1 MMEPG
6 LAVCPG
12 VALAA
17 RMHLKRLLP
26 ALLAATC
33 LLFAG
38 CNTRDARVG
47 EIGVTILEVR
57 PGAADLTEIGLTL
70 RFINENIMPFGFS
83 RSTHRVQFNGTP
95 VGRIMNES
103 PFGLAPTSTI
113 TREVTLQVENPA
125 LLRQW
130 LAEGGDRT
138 VSYRIESELQ
148 SQRGE
153 ERLRVRNIANGR
165 LDLSPLAAAR

>member
-6 LAVCPG
+6 LAVRRR

-17 RMHLKRLLP
+17 PMHLKRFLP

-47 EIGVTILEVR
+47 EIGVAIVAVQ
-57 PGAADLTEIGLTL
+57 PSAADLSEVGLTL

-95 VGRIMNES
+95 VGRIVNES
-103 PFGLAPTSTI
+103 PFGLAPASVI
-113 TREVTLQVENPA
+113 TRGVKLTVENPA
-125 LLRQW
+125 LLRQL
-130 LAEGGDRT
+130 LAGGADLT
-138 VSYRIESELQ
+138 VSYRLESELQ
-148 SQRGE
+148 SQRGD
-153 ERLRVRNIANGR
+153 ERLRVRNVANGR
-165 LDLSPLAAAR
+165 VDLSPLAQ